1 MTEKEHLEEIIL
13 SMDLKKEIQQK
24 VVDNY
29 QKMHKAGF
37 EERAALFLAAAYFTG
52 EPDETVEP
60 LLRRLKRIM
69 ESRTDIISGA
79 MLAASY
85 YGMEELSMRLP
96 ILEEGVKNISANKE
110 WAEALTGIIMIA
122 DGGPAEVAKA
132 IQWYMFLMKKQIDM
146 KFDMKFDM
154 KSCRMARVIG
164 ILAVLSSPNILGEKM
179 FNKITKKLETEIK
192 KENVLDIEALFFDEI
207 CKFIKQLQRQ
217 EEEHIRKLQRTSYT
231 ILTGEK
237 NVTASDFDYNKE
249 DGPEEELSLNG
260 SNLFTGMKQEV
271 DIILTAIHLI

>member
-13 SMDLKKEIQQK
+13 SMDLKKELQQK

-37 EERAALFLAAAYFTG
+37 EEGAALFLVAAYFTG
-52 EPDETVEP
+52 KPDETVEP

-69 ESRTDIISGA
+69 ENWTDIISGA

-96 ILEEGVKNISANKE
+96 ILEEGVKNLSANKE
-110 WAEALTGIIMIA
+110 WAEALIGIIMIA
-122 DGGPAEVAKA
+122 DGGLAEVAKA
-132 IQWYMFLMKKQIDM
+132 IQWYMFLMKKQFDKKFHM
-146 KFDMKFDM
+146 KYDM

-179 FNKITKKLETEIK
+179 FNKITKKFEQEIK
-192 KENVLDIEALFFDEI
+192 KENVVDEGTLFFDEI
-207 CKFIKQLQRQ
+207 CKFIKQLQDR
-217 EEEHIRKLQRTSYT
+217 
-231 ILTGEK
+231 
-237 NVTASDFDYNKE
+237 
-249 DGPEEELSLNG
+249 EEELSLNG